1 MLQKTLKF
9 RSMLVLV
16 LGLSLLCSGAFAQG
30 DRNRTDRGESSRGD
44 VRGNMRA
51 DVQTDVRRDGQNNDK
66 GIHRNNNQD
75 KRYHYRNGR
84 WYNRGW
90 FGWEFAVSALT
101 IGAMV
106 ESLPPHHTTVIVE
119 NTPYYYDD
127 TVYYRQL
134 PDGAYIVVAPPQGR

>member
-66 GIHRNNNQD
+66 GPFTGIITRT
-75 KRYHYRNGR
+75 NG
-84 WYNRGW
+84 
-90 FGWEFAVSALT
+90 
-101 IGAMV
+101 I
-106 ESLPPHHTTVIVE
+106 TTVMAGGI
-119 NTPYYYDD
+119 T
-127 TVYYRQL
+127 
-134 PDGAYIVVAPPQGR
+134 GAGSGGNSPFPRSR